1 MVSVARFFS
10 IVVAAA
16 LGVVPLLTAVP
27 AADELARIWATHRA
41 GCDLDA
47 DLQDLREHGVGLVS
61 VSARTVE
68 QAKAALERARR
79 HGMQYHIAV
88 GDVTEMGSF
97 LRARGLKVPDALM
110 IGGVYRGLAMD
121 RHLFRFTAR
130 RHTVLIEPPVYN
142 KRFAY
147 TLGSRATGPQA
158 AGDPIG
164 HYFPD
169 MPDPVRAEVVV
180 PLKRFD
186 GKQHLRILPATIEP
200 AAKGDLPEN
209 DSVRPD
215 FPASSETANRKLY
228 RLTFDLAGV
237 QGAMLD
243 HVGLA
248 VYWPYRGT
256 NRHWIF
262 GTGTVP
268 AASEI
273 VRQAAR
279 AIVRQEIDLW
289 KAANGGT
296 FPSDV
301 VRALRFGDECFY
313 ITGGSSTDSP
323 AVNYPLWDFSDDGI
337 ASFRRYAGPIE
348 HPRTWGFPEIY
359 GAQAYASWLYTLHHD
374 AAELLKIVR
383 SEIGRVAPG
392 LLLFRN
398 TTRFGVFHKGN
409 DHDGSGPEMLVAN
422 SDIVHLDPYP
432 VNASGYT
439 AAIVRDMSYY
449 AGLARRYER
458 LLIPWM
464 QAHTYGGPNG
474 LQHVSPAQVERMM
487 NEQRAQGVDAVM
499 WLGYGEG
506 LTFPS
511 VRRNSWK
518 RAGEMHREFLRTT
531 PRRPHVE
538 LAVVRDY
545 RSRAIL
551 SFHKDA
557 IRNPSDWFLQQLLEV
572 WAVDQGQ
579 PYDVFETPP
588 RLSSAEREALER
600 CLATYSYVVGTM
612 PVRHPR
618 MWVIGEG
625 TEGQEIHP
633 DRAVSLK
640 RAFKTQLRLRFRR

>member
-1 MVSVARFFS
+1 M
-10 IVVAAA
+10 
-16 LGVVPLLTAVP
+16 
-27 AADELARIWATHRA
+27 
-41 GCDLDA
+41 
-47 DLQDLREHGVGLVS
+47 
-61 VSARTVE
+61 
-68 QAKAALERARR
+68 
-79 HGMQYHIAV
+79 
-88 GDVTEMGSF
+88 
-97 LRARGLKVPDALM
+97 
-110 IGGVYRGLAMD
+110 
-121 RHLFRFTAR
+121 
-130 RHTVLIEPPVYN
+130 
-142 KRFAY
+142 
-147 TLGSRATGPQA
+147 
-158 AGDPIG
+158 
-164 HYFPD
+164 
-169 MPDPVRAEVVV
+169 
-180 PLKRFD
+180 
-186 GKQHLRILPATIEP
+186 
-200 AAKGDLPEN
+200 
-209 DSVRPD
+209 
-215 FPASSETANRKLY
+215 
-228 RLTFDLAGV
+228 
-237 QGAMLD
+237 
-243 HVGLA
+243 
-248 VYWPYRGT
+248 
-256 NRHWIF
+256 
-262 GTGTVP
+262 
-268 AASEI
+268 
-273 VRQAAR
+273 
-279 AIVRQEIDLW
+279 
-289 KAANGGT
+289 
-296 FPSDV
+296 
-301 VRALRFGDECFY
+301 
-313 ITGGSSTDSP
+313 
-323 AVNYPLWDFSDDGI
+323 WDFSDDGI